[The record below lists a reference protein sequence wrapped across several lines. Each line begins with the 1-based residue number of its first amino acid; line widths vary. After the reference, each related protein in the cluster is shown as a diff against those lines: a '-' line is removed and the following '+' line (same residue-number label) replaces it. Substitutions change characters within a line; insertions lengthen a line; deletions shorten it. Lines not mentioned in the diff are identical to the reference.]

1 MKIQN
6 PTNGFVRVESN
17 DYVLVCDP
25 WLSKGIFDG
34 AWMPY
39 PATVDEGALL
49 DGVTHS
55 FISHIHED
63 HYDVATLDKLS
74 RDVHLLVPDVYPNH
88 LMAGTLKQ
96 MGFRQPS
103 MLALEQSVEVAPGL
117 GLEVVPRMNAYGQEL
132 EQYEDSD
139 VVSLVIDTGVIV
151 TVDGFK
157 LVFLADN
164 VPYQPADAGEAIE
177 HMKGCDLL
185 AFSYNGAASDYPL
198 CYDNLTDEEKLSIAE
213 EREAKRETV
222 NRALIEMVQPKAL
235 VPYSS
240 EFALR
245 GPMARAFAKWCSG
258 SWWADKQEVVRRYR
272 AHTGLPVFALSEG
285 DVLTLEP
292 EGAHLHEAHL
302 EAKPLSAVVDEL
314 YSEIPNTR
322 ALYPPVE
329 ESETKSLIERATEHM
344 FQRMDRHRLKSE
356 WILAIAL
363 DDPGWR
369 PVYVDLRERSIDG
382 SPPADRPVLTCKCE
396 ANYLAALLRGSSH
409 WNNAMI
415 SFNLHW
421 ERRPNVFERGLYDAL
436 NFFHRE
442 SI

>member
-39 PATVDEGALL
+39 PAIVDEGALL

-117 GLEVVPRMNAYGQEL
+117 SLEVVPRMNAYGQEL

-235 VPYSS
+235 MPYSS

-245 GPMARAFAKWCSG
+245 GPMARAFR
-258 SWWADKQEVVRRYR
+258 EVVLR
-272 AHTGLPVFALSEG
+272 
-285 DVLTLEP
+285 VLV
-292 EGAHLHEAHL
+292 GGQAR
-302 EAKPLSAVVDEL
+302 S
-314 YSEIPNTR
+314 
-322 ALYPPVE
+322 
-329 ESETKSLIERATEHM
+329 SETVPRSYRNWRRMLTQPRPWSLSPM
-344 FQRMDRHRLKSE
+344 
-356 WILAIAL
+356 
-363 DDPGWR
+363 
-369 PVYVDLRERSIDG
+369 SIPIG
-382 SPPADRPVLTCKCE
+382 
-396 ANYLAALLRGSSH
+396 
-409 WNNAMI
+409 
-415 SFNLHW
+415 
-421 ERRPNVFERGLYDAL
+421 
-436 NFFHRE
+436 
-442 SI
+442 

>member
-39 PATVDEGALL
+39 PAIVDEGALL

-117 GLEVVPRMNAYGQEL
+117 SLEVVPRMNAYGQEL

-235 VPYSS
+235 ASC
-240 EFALR
+240 
-245 GPMARAFAKWCSG
+245 AK
-258 SWWADKQEVVRRYR
+258 
-272 AHTGLPVFALSEG
+272 
-285 DVLTLEP
+285 
-292 EGAHLHEAHL
+292 
-302 EAKPLSAVVDEL
+302 
-314 YSEIPNTR
+314 TR
-322 ALYPPVE
+322 P
-329 ESETKSLIERATEHM
+329 S
-344 FQRMDRHRLKSE
+344 
-356 WILAIAL
+356 
-363 DDPGWR
+363 
-369 PVYVDLRERSIDG
+369 
-382 SPPADRPVLTCKCE
+382 
-396 ANYLAALLRGSSH
+396 
-409 WNNAMI
+409 
-415 SFNLHW
+415 
-421 ERRPNVFERGLYDAL
+421 
-436 NFFHRE
+436 
-442 SI
+442 